1 MNINITHV
9 AVYVKDLE
17 KSRQFYEQFFNGRSN
32 DLYRNPS
39 GFSSYFITFDGGATL
54 ELMHHEELEVR
65 HVIDRA
71 TGWNHIAFS
80 LGSRDAVL
88 ELTNRIVNTGHR
100 LYSAPRETG
109 DGYYES
115 CVADPDG
122 NRVELTV

>member
-1 MNINITHV
+1 MNVNITHV

-32 DLYRNPS
+32 DQYRNSS

-80 LGSRDAVL
+80 LGNRDAVL
-88 ELTNRIVNTGHR
+88 ELTNRIVNAGHR
-100 LYSAPRETG
+100 LYSAPPETG
-109 DGYYES
+109 DGYFES

-122 NRVELTV
+122 NRVELTE